1 MQAELLVKQGKLDEA
16 LAALQEQVRARP
28 EDAKLRVFLFQLLS
42 VRGEWKRAMT
52 QLDVAAQLDP
62 KNLLMA
68 QVCRQGIMCEALRS
82 DVFAGKRTP
91 LVLGKPE
98 EWIGWLVQAA
108 QHTAR
113 GEHAAAE
120 DLRNK
125 ALDAAPGSAGEIWI
139 ADAQAAAK
147 AAASDVRPDKGA
159 PKAEAPKGTRH
170 TFEWIADADS
180 RLGPIIEAV
189 VEGRYY
195 WIPMSRILEIKL
207 EAPADLR
214 DVVWTPANFTWTT
227 GASQVGL
234 IPTRYA
240 GSEGGSANE
249 RLARETNYDEPASG
263 VFLARGQ
270 RMWMTDAGEHAI
282 METRLIR
289 LSNPKEAG
297 ADNNAAETGNASP
310 STMGLGLSSTGHA
323 PKS

>member
-1 MQAELLVKQGKLDEA
+1 MQAELLVKEGKLDEA

-52 QLDVAAQLDP
+52 QLDVASQLDP

-68 QVCRQGIMCEALRS
+68 QVCRQGIMCEALRT

-120 DLRNK
+120 ELRSK
-125 ALDAAPGSAGEIWI
+125 ALDAAPSSGGEIWI
-139 ADAQAAAK
+139 ADPKQAAK
-147 AAASDVRPDKGA
+147 AAASDARPEKGGER
-159 PKAEAPKGTRH
+159 AEAPKGVRH
-170 TFEWIADADS
+170 TFDWIADSDS
-180 RLGPIIEAV
+180 RLGPIVEAI

-234 IPTRYA
+234 IPTRYP
-240 GSEGGSANE
+240 GSESGSAGE
-249 RLARETNYDEPASG
+249 RLARETNYDEPSPG
-263 VFLARGQ
+263 VFIGRGQ
-270 RMWMTDAGEHAI
+270 RMWMTDAGEHAM
-282 METRLIR
+282 MEARVIR
-289 LSNPKEAG
+289 LSNPKEG
-297 ADNNAAETGNASP
+297 EAAEGANGEAAGGP
-310 STMGLGLSSTGHA
+310 TMGLGLSSTGHA
-323 PKS
+323 PQG